1 MDVMIAGGGTG
12 GHLFPG
18 IAVAQEV
25 RRRSPA
31 SKVLFVGTARGIETR
46 AVPKAGFPLELLPV
60 SGLRKKGLVG
70 FVVGLLRLPL
80 AVIGAL
86 RLVRR
91 FRPSVAVSV
100 GGYAAGPAILA
111 ARLLGVPCVVMEQ
124 NAIPGFTN
132 RVLGLLSSRILAGL
146 PPRGFPM
153 RKVRVVGNPVRA
165 DLLTVREAPY
175 RPGTPLRL
183 LLVGGS
189 QGAKALNDLMVAL
202 APSLAGSGLVLKIL
216 HQTGTADLERVTA
229 AYAAAKVTS
238 AEARAFI
245 DDMATAYREADLV
258 LCRAGASTIA
268 ELTVCGRP
276 SILVPYPFA
285 VDDHQT
291 ANARTLVDL
300 GGAIQIPQAELTAP
314 RLLEILRGFAG
325 DKSRLEVMAAR
336 AREAGNPDSA
346 ATIVSIL
353 EEASGGRPLVTD
365 RAPVKPGREER

>member
-46 AVPKAGFPLELLPV
+46 AVPKAGFPLVLLPV
-60 SGLRKKGLVG
+60 SGLRRKGFAG
-70 FVVGLLRLPL
+70 FVVGLMRLPF

-91 FRPSVAVSV
+91 HRPTVAVSV

-132 RVLGLLSSRILAGL
+132 RILGRLSTCILVGL
-146 PPRGFPM
+146 PPSGFPT

-165 DLLTVREAPY
+165 DLLPVRARPY
-175 RPGTPLRL
+175 RPQTPLRL
-183 LLVGGS
+183 LLIGGS
-189 QGAKALNDLMVAL
+189 QGARALNDLMVAL
-202 APSLAGSGLVLKIL
+202 APMLAGSGVSLRIL
-216 HQTGTADLERVTA
+216 HQTGAADLERVATA
-229 AYAAAKVTS
+229 YKAANVEG

-276 SILVPYPFA
+276 SVLVPYPFA

-291 ANARTLVDL
+291 ANAKTLAAL
-300 GGAIQIPQAELTAP
+300 GGAVHIPQAQLTVA
-314 RLLEILRGFAG
+314 RLLELLRGFAG
-325 DKSRLEVMAAR
+325 DPGRLEVMAAR
-336 AREAGNPDSA
+336 AREAGKPDSA
-346 ATIVSIL
+346 SAIVSIL
-353 EEASGGRPLVTD
+353 EDVASGRPFATD
-365 RAPVKPGREER
+365 RAELGPGPGER